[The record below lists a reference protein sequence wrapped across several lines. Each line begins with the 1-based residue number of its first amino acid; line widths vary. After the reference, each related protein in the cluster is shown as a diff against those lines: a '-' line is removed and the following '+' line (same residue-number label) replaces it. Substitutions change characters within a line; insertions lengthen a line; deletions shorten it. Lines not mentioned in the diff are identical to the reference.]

1 MQQLE
6 MIETVR
12 RRCRED
18 ERISAAVMYG
28 SFAKGAADE
37 FSDIEFYL
45 FIRQADYDLFN
56 LQVWI
61 RSIAPVELF
70 LVNEYG
76 TTVAVFQNLVR
87 GEFHV
92 GPEDQ
97 VKVVSTWGMMGE
109 APNPAT
115 MVIID
120 RKGALDEQ
128 FENWRQVIALI
139 DSAENYRQITSQ
151 YVNMILFGAN
161 VLKRGERVRALEL
174 LFFIHRYLL
183 WLARMRS
190 GQVRNWPTPSR
201 MIEQDLPADMYS
213 RFTRCTANMDP
224 GSLERAYLNS
234 WEWGKEMMQG
244 LGPRF
249 DYFLPASLIES
260 IDARFALWF
269 APMPAQNDS

>member
-1 MQQLE
+1 MLQLE

-28 SFAKGAADE
+28 SFVKGEADE

-45 FIRQADYDLFN
+45 FIRQEDYHLFDL
-56 LQVWI
+56 QTWI

-87 GEFHV
+87 GEFHY

-109 APNPAT
+109 APNPAA
-115 MVIID
+115 MVMID
-120 RKGALDEQ
+120 RKGVLDEQ
-128 FENWRQVIALI
+128 FENWRQAVAQI
-139 DSAENYRQITSQ
+139 DSGENYRQITSQ
-151 YVNMILFGAN
+151 YINMILFGAN

-183 WLARMRS
+183 WLARMHS

-201 MIEQDLPADMYS
+201 MIERDLSADMYA
-213 RFTRCTANMDP
+213 RFTRCSANMDL
-224 GSLERAYLNS
+224 GSLERAYYNS
-234 WEWGKEMMQG
+234 WEWAKELMQA
-244 LGPRF
+244 LGPRYDF
-249 DYFLPASLIES
+249 FLPASLIES

-269 APMPAQNDS
+269 APQPAEK